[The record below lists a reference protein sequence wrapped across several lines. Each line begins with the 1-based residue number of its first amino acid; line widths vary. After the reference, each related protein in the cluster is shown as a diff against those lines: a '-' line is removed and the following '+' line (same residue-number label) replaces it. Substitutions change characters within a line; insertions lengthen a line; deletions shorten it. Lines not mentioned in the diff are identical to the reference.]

1 MNISIRAFIPL
12 IIVCLIGLLFW
23 RGLSNDPRQLPS
35 ALIGKP
41 IPEVSAAE
49 FKELKGR
56 VVLLN
61 VWATWCTACE
71 EEHATL
77 MEIAKNKAV
86 IIYGLN
92 YKDESQKAAQFLE
105 QRGNPYV
112 KTGSDPEGRI
122 GIEWGVY
129 GAPETF
135 LIDQQGII
143 RYRHTG
149 TLTEIV
155 WREKLLPLIQQLE
168 AKI

>member
-12 IIVCLIGLLFW
+12 ILVCLIGLLFW

-35 ALIGKP
+35 ALMGKP
-41 IPEVSAAE
+41 IPEVSTTE
-49 FKELKGR
+49 FKALKGR

-77 MEIAKNKAV
+77 MDIAKNKSV
-86 IIYGLN
+86 VIYGLN
-92 YKDESQKAAQFLE
+92 YKDEAQKAAQFLE
-105 QRGNPYV
+105 QRGNPYI
-112 KTGSDPEGRI
+112 KMGSDPDGRI

-135 LIDQQGII
+135 VIDQQGII
-143 RYRHTG
+143 RYRQTG
-149 TLTEIV
+149 TLTETI

-168 AKI
+168 AKP